1 MPLPHVL
8 TGALLQAAAAI
19 RDTIVTRTIPQRDL
33 FDWTSG
39 TLQIIVLILGI
50 GLLVTLILLL
60 LSLRSAVQKVN
71 SSLEKLTAE
80 TGPLIKRATGIV
92 DDAREV
98 VAMVRTDVERI
109 TDAASRISEQL
120 IDAAE
125 TTSQRIDD
133 VNAVIDVLQTELE
146 STAIGTVAAVR
157 GVRVGARALSDN
169 LSSRT
174 RRDRRAGDLPPDA
187 ADFVDEFAEEEFAE
201 DFDDDDADDDFELGD
216 LDRLDDEGDVGT
228 RVRGDGVKPA

>member
-8 TGALLQAAAAI
+8 TGALLQAAAMLP
-19 RDTIVTRTIPQRDL
+19 DTIVTRTIPQRDL

-60 LSLRSAVQKVN
+60 LSLRSAVRKVN
-71 SSLEKLTAE
+71 GSLEKLMAE
-80 TGPLIKRATGIV
+80 TGPLIQRATGIV
-92 DDAREV
+92 GDAREV

-109 TDAASRISEQL
+109 TDAAGLISEQL

-125 TTSQRIDD
+125 TTSQRIDE
-133 VNAVIDVLQTELE
+133 VNAVLDVLQDELE

-169 LSSRT
+169 LSSRS
-174 RRDRRAGDLPPDA
+174 RRDRRDGDLRPSA
-187 ADFVDEFAEEEFAE
+187 AGLEGDLDDDFVDDFAAGEFAD
-201 DFDDDDADDDFELGD
+201 DFDDDFDA
-216 LDRLDDEGDVGT
+216 DEGDELED
-228 RVRGDGVKPA
+228 RARRAKGDEVKPA

>member
-8 TGALLQAAAAI
+8 TVTLLQAATVLP
-19 RDTIVTRTIPQRDL
+19 DTIVTRTIPQRDL

-39 TLQIIVLILGI
+39 TLQIIVLVLGI

-71 SSLEKLTAE
+71 RSLEKLTAE
-80 TGPLIKRATGIV
+80 TGPLISRATAIV
-92 DDAREV
+92 GDAREV

-109 TDAASRISEQL
+109 TDAASLISEQL

-125 TTSQRIDD
+125 TTSQRIDE
-133 VNAVIDVLQTELE
+133 VNAVLDVLQTELE

-157 GVRVGARALSDN
+157 GVRVGARTLADN
-169 LSSRT
+169 LGSRT
-174 RRDRRAGDLPPDA
+174 RNDRRAGDLPPDA
-187 ADFVDEFAEEEFAE
+187 TGYSPDLVDDFAEEEFAD
-201 DFDDDDADDDFELGD
+201 DFADDDFELD
-216 LDRLDDEGDVGT
+216 ELDEPGGVDPRA
-228 RVRGDGVKPA
+228 RGDGAKPA